1 MTTLGS
7 IRLTDLAVRL
17 GIATAVLSRFNYAGA
32 ANSRH
37 RGECRFLSR
46 RRAVDAASPAF
57 NLKGEAEALSK
68 GGPASTENFR
78 EQPVVHGAIGIED
91 LLAIAARKARVL
103 RRPIF
108 NIDGD
113 AAHDLERLVIA
124 SGASVTIKSMD
135 VSCTPASDT
144 GLRFD
149 MSMPS
154 FSITA
159 LAKGSVVSPGAH
171 AGRTDEDAA

>member
-1 MTTLGS
+1 LGS

-46 RRAVDAASPAF
+46 RRAADAASPAF

-113 AAHDLERLVIA
+113 AAHDLERLVIGFRRERDDQVEGRVVYA
-124 SGASVTIKSMD
+124 GG
-135 VSCTPASDT
+135 DT
-144 GLRFD
+144 GLCFD